1 MDGRGEL
8 TQTIS
13 YSEYDR
19 RTVLPTNTV
28 VLAAL
33 VGSRKKKRRIVMCG
47 TLFIQRTFLPIRISV
62 IQCRVV

>member
-8 TQTIS
+8 TQTMS
-13 YSEYDR
+13 YAEYDR

-33 VGSRKKKRRIVMCG
+33 VGSREKSEE
-47 TLFIQRTFLPIRISV
+47 L
-62 IQCRVV
+62 